1 MEQYRVI
8 FHLDEC
14 AGNRCL
20 LVLNNMKNLLGD
32 IGAEQVT
39 IELLANGEGVMML
52 LKRPEQ
58 YVDKIIQL
66 AAQGVQFKACA
77 HALQHAGINPDE
89 LLDVVEVVPSGV
101 GELVKK
107 QAAGWFYIKP

>member
-1 MEQYRVI
+1 MEKYPVI

-14 AGNRCL
+14 SGHRCL
-20 LVLNNMKNLLGD
+20 LVLNNIKNLIGD
-32 IGAEQVT
+32 IGAEQVN

-52 LKRPEQ
+52 LKSPNQ
-58 YVDKIIQL
+58 YAEKVLNL

-77 HALQHAGINPDE
+77 HALQHTGISQDD
-89 LLDVVEVVPSGV
+89 LLDFVEVVPSGI

-107 QAAGWFYIKP
+107 QAAGWLYIRP

>member
-1 MEQYRVI
+1 MEKYRVI

-20 LVLNNMKNLLGD
+20 LVLNNMKNLIGD
-32 IGAEQVT
+32 MGAEQVA
-39 IELLANGEGVMML
+39 IELLANGEGVIML
-52 LKRPEQ
+52 LKSPGQ
-58 YVDKIIQL
+58 YVDKVAQL

-77 HALQHAGINPDE
+77 HALQHAGINPGE

-107 QAAGWFYIKP
+107 QAAGWLYIRP